1 MARKKRTSV
10 LEDLLEIVSC
20 LPWWVGVA
28 IAILGYLLLQ
38 RIAIPAPITSTQPS
52 AMAEALMQSVI
63 TGSAKIGQ
71 YLVPMIG
78 LLGAAISFFRRKQR
92 STLLTGVAQAQSVQA
107 LDHMSWR
114 EFELLV
120 GEAFRLQ
127 GYRVSENADNG
138 PDDGIDLTLSKG
150 NETFLVQCKQWK
162 ALKVGV
168 NVVREL
174 YGVMAAKGANG
185 GFVVTS
191 GRFTDAAT
199 AFAQGR
205 HVQLIDGPKL
215 FAMIQQAKQSL
226 PATNQRFNP
235 RPPAAQQATPK
246 PLVATPNIAAMEP
259 ACPQC
264 GAGMIQRTARKGS
277 NAGRKFLGCS
287 KYPTCRGVRQLG

>member
-1 MARKKRTSV
+1 MARKKRSSV
-10 LEDLLEIVSC
+10 LEDLLEIVSWF
-20 LPWWVGVA
+20 PWWVGVA

-38 RIAIPAPITSTQPS
+38 RLAIPAPVTSVQPS

-78 LLGAAISFFRRKQR
+78 LLGAVISFSRRKQR
-92 STLLTGVAQAQSVQA
+92 NTLLTGVAQAQSAQA

-127 GYRVSENADNG
+127 GYRVSENAGSG
-138 PDDGIDLTLSKG
+138 PDGGVDLTLSKG

-174 YGVMAAKGANG
+174 YGVMAAKGASG

-191 GRFTDAAT
+191 GRFTDDAI

-205 HVQLIDGPKL
+205 NVQLVDGPKL

-226 PATNQRFNP
+226 PATDQRPTQRFNP
-235 RPPAAQQATPK
+235 RPQATPK
-246 PLVATPNIAAMEP
+246 PLATPNIAAMEP

-264 GAGMIQRTARKGS
+264 GAGMVQRTARKGG
-277 NAGRKFLGCS
+277 NAGGKFWGCA
-287 KYPTCRGVRQLG
+287 KFPACRGVRQID

>member
-1 MARKKRTSV
+1 MARKKRSSV
-10 LEDLLEIVSC
+10 LEDLLEIVSWF
-20 LPWWVGVA
+20 PWWVGVA

-38 RIAIPAPITSTQPS
+38 RLAIPAPVTSVQPS

-78 LLGAAISFFRRKQR
+78 LLGAVISFSRRKQR
-92 STLLTGVAQAQSVQA
+92 NTLLTGVAQAQSAQA

-127 GYRVSENADNG
+127 GYRVSENAGSG
-138 PDDGIDLTLSKG
+138 PDGGVDLTLSKG

-174 YGVMAAKGANG
+174 YGVMAAKGASG

-191 GRFTDAAT
+191 GRFTDAAI

-205 HVQLIDGPKL
+205 NVQLVDGPKL

-226 PATNQRFNP
+226 PATDQRPTQRFNP
-235 RPPAAQQATPK
+235 RPQATPK
-246 PLVATPNIAAMEP
+246 PLATPNIAAMEP

-264 GAGMIQRTARKGS
+264 GAGMVQRTARKGG
-277 NAGRKFLGCS
+277 NAGGKFWGCA
-287 KYPTCRGVRQLG
+287 KFPACRGVRQID

>member
-1 MARKKRTSV
+1 MARKKRSSV
-10 LEDLLEIVSC
+10 LEDLLEIVSWF
-20 LPWWVGVA
+20 PWWVGVA

-38 RIAIPAPITSTQPS
+38 RLAIPAPVTSAQPS
-52 AMAEALMQSVI
+52 AMAEALLQSVI

-71 YLVPMIG
+71 YLVPIIG
-78 LLGAAISFFRRKQR
+78 LLGAAISFSRRKQR
-92 STLLTGVAQAQSVQA
+92 NTLLTGVAQAQSAQA

-114 EFELLV
+114 EFELLA

-127 GYRVSENADNG
+127 GYRVSENAGSG
-138 PDDGIDLTLSKG
+138 PDGGVDLTLSKG

-174 YGVMAAKGANG
+174 YGVMAAKGASG

-191 GRFTDAAT
+191 GRFTDDAI

-205 HVQLIDGPKL
+205 NVQLVDGPKL

-226 PATNQRFNP
+226 PATDQRPTQRFNP
-235 RPPAAQQATPK
+235 RPQATPK
-246 PLVATPNIAAMEP
+246 PLATPNIAAMEP

-264 GAGMIQRTARKGS
+264 GAGMVQRTARKGG
-277 NAGRKFLGCS
+277 NAGGQFWGCAKF
-287 KYPTCRGVRQLG
+287 PACRGVRQID

>member
-1 MARKKRTSV
+1 MARKKRSSV
-10 LEDLLEIVSC
+10 LEDLLEIVSWF
-20 LPWWVGVA
+20 PWWVGVA

-38 RIAIPAPITSTQPS
+38 RLAIPAPVTSVQPS
-52 AMAEALMQSVI
+52 AMAEALLQSVI

-71 YLVPMIG
+71 YLVPIIG
-78 LLGAAISFFRRKQR
+78 LLGAAISFSRRKQR
-92 STLLTGVAQAQSVQA
+92 NTLLTGVAQAQSAQA

-114 EFELLV
+114 EFELLA

-127 GYRVSENADNG
+127 GYRVSENAGSG
-138 PDDGIDLTLSKG
+138 PDGGVDLTLSKG

-174 YGVMAAKGANG
+174 YGVMAAKGASG

-191 GRFTDAAT
+191 GRFTDDAI

-205 HVQLIDGPKL
+205 NVQLVDGPKL

-226 PATNQRFNP
+226 PATDQRPTQRFNP
-235 RPPAAQQATPK
+235 RPQATPK
-246 PLVATPNIAAMEP
+246 PLATPNIAAMEP

-264 GAGMIQRTARKGS
+264 GAGMVQRTARKGG
-277 NAGRKFLGCS
+277 NAGGKFWGCA
-287 KYPTCRGVRQLG
+287 KFPACRGVRQID

>member
-1 MARKKRTSV
+1 MARKKRSSV
-10 LEDLLEIVSC
+10 LEDLLEIVSWF
-20 LPWWVGVA
+20 PWWVGVA
-28 IAILGYLLLQ
+28 LAILGYLLLQ
-38 RIAIPAPITSTQPS
+38 RLAIPAPVTSVQPS

-78 LLGAAISFFRRKQR
+78 LLGAVISFSRRKQR
-92 STLLTGVAQAQSVQA
+92 NTLLTGVAQAQSAQA

-127 GYRVSENADNG
+127 GYRVSENAGSG
-138 PDDGIDLTLSKG
+138 PDDGVDLTLSKG

-174 YGVMAAKGANG
+174 YGVMAAKGASG

-191 GRFTDAAT
+191 GRFTDDAI

-205 HVQLIDGPKL
+205 NVQLVDGPKL

-226 PATNQRFNP
+226 PATDQRPTQRFNP
-235 RPPAAQQATPK
+235 RPQATPK
-246 PLVATPNIAAMEP
+246 PLATPNIAAMEP

-264 GAGMIQRTARKGS
+264 GAGMVQRTARKGG
-277 NAGRKFLGCS
+277 NAGSQFWGCAKF
-287 KYPTCRGVRQLG
+287 PTCRGVRQLG

>member
-1 MARKKRTSV
+1 MARKKRSSV
-10 LEDLLEIVSC
+10 LEDLLEIVSWF
-20 LPWWVGVA
+20 PWWVGVA

-38 RIAIPAPITSTQPS
+38 RLAIPAPVTSVQPS
-52 AMAEALMQSVI
+52 AMAEALLQSVI

-71 YLVPMIG
+71 YLVPIIG
-78 LLGAAISFFRRKQR
+78 LLGAAISFSRRKQR
-92 STLLTGVAQAQSVQA
+92 NTLLTGVAQAQSAQA

-127 GYRVSENADNG
+127 GYRVSENAGSG
-138 PDDGIDLTLSKG
+138 PDGGVDLTLSKG

-174 YGVMAAKGANG
+174 YGVMAAKGASG

-191 GRFTDAAT
+191 GRFTDDAI

-205 HVQLIDGPKL
+205 NVQLVDGPKL

-226 PATNQRFNP
+226 PATDQRPTQRFNP
-235 RPPAAQQATPK
+235 RPQATPK
-246 PLVATPNIAAMEP
+246 PLATPNIAAMEP

-264 GAGMIQRTARKGS
+264 GAGMVQRTARKGG
-277 NAGRKFLGCS
+277 NAGGKFWGCA
-287 KYPTCRGVRQLG
+287 KFPACRGVRQID